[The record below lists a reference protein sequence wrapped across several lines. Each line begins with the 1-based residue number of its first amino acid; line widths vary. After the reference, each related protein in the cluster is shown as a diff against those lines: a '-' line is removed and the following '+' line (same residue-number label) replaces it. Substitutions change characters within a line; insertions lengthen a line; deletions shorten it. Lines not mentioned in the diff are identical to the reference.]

1 MTLSS
6 AAGVDLKHNLCTLVL
21 HSVVDDLSLE
31 NIFIII
37 CLLIGWTDHRLIIS
51 NHFKVAKKNVYRTT
65 NIAITTPTIINTD
78 APNIPPTSIGK
89 LSDDGILFKVS
100 RKNVDNSYDFC
111 LEKEFRLEYN
121 NSNWYGCTFS
131 GYKKVYLGHIGTHFD
146 NHANNCR
153 LFCHM
158 SGWYSLDCIDA
169 DNSLRRTTYI
179 LGKKEFRYLILCPL
193 LTYCIKS

>member
-37 CLLIGWTDHRLIIS
+37 CLLIGWTDHLLIIS
-51 NHFKVAKKNVYRTT
+51 NHFKVEKKTFTVRQIFTT

-78 APNIPPTSIGK
+78 APNISPTSICK
-89 LSDDGILFKVS
+89 LSDDDSNGILFKVS
-100 RKNVDNSYDFC
+100 RKNVDNSYEFC

-131 GYKKVYLGHIGTHFD
+131 GYKKSIPWSHWYPFWQPCKQLPFILSHVWLIQFRLHR
-146 NHANNCR
+146 CR
-153 LFCHM
+153 QF
-158 SGWYSLDCIDA
+158 S
-169 DNSLRRTTYI
+169 
-179 LGKKEFRYLILCPL
+179 P
-193 LTYCIKS
+193 